1 MNSPLQ
7 IIELDLPAPKFGEVL
22 VKVIASGICHTQL
35 LEIKGENA
43 TGPHNPNFLG
53 HEGAGIVVSVG
64 EGVSKVKV
72 DDHVI
77 LSWLKGKGK
86 TNIPKP
92 ILHNNQWIN
101 RGAVTT
107 FSEYTVV
114 SESRVT
120 PIRKDMPLVPAAL
133 IGCAVAT
140 GMGMVFNNAKIE
152 ENDSIVIMG
161 CGGIGINAIHAAS
174 ISKANPIVA
183 VDRLEEKLT
192 LAHKFGATHS
202 INSSIDDTEEKL
214 KQLTNQEGL
223 DYAIDT
229 IGKKHSMQLVYNVVK
244 KQSGKAILCGVPNPP
259 GQTIEIDPFPLYYG
273 KKIVGTSGG
282 ETKPDVDFN
291 HYCDMYMAGV
301 LRLDEMISHQIR
313 LYEINEGISLLR
325 SGNCLRIILVM

>member
-22 VKVIASGICHTQL
+22 VKVIASGVCHTQL

-53 HEGAGIVVSVG
+53 HEGAGIVISVG
-64 EGVSKVKV
+64 EGVSKVKA

-152 ENDSIVIMG
+152 KNDSVVIMG

-192 LAHKFGATHS
+192 LARKFGATHS
-202 INSSIDDTEEKL
+202 INSSVDDTEEKL

-229 IGKKHSMQLVYNVVK
+229 IGKKHSMQLAYNVVK

-273 KKIVGTSGG
+273 RQIVGTSGG
-282 ETKPDVDFN
+282 ETNPDVDFN
-291 HYCDMYMAGV
+291 HYCEMYMAGL

-313 LYEINEGISLLR
+313 LDEINEGISLLR
-325 SGNCLRIILVM
+325 EGNCLRIILVM

>member
-1 MNSPLQ
+1 MRKSSKSAVLYNLNSPLQ
-7 IIELDLPAPKFGEVL
+7 VIELDLPAPKSGEVL
-22 VKVIASGICHTQL
+22 VKVIASGVCHTQL

-53 HEGAGIVVSVG
+53 HEGAGIVISVG
-64 EGVSKVKV
+64 EGVSKVKA

-152 ENDSIVIMG
+152 KTIV
-161 CGGIGINAIHAAS
+161 
-174 ISKANPIVA
+174 
-183 VDRLEEKLT
+183 
-192 LAHKFGATHS
+192 
-202 INSSIDDTEEKL
+202 
-214 KQLTNQEGL
+214 
-223 DYAIDT
+223 
-229 IGKKHSMQLVYNVVK
+229 
-244 KQSGKAILCGVPNPP
+244 
-259 GQTIEIDPFPLYYG
+259 
-273 KKIVGTSGG
+273 
-282 ETKPDVDFN
+282 
-291 HYCDMYMAGV
+291 
-301 LRLDEMISHQIR
+301 
-313 LYEINEGISLLR
+313 SL
-325 SGNCLRIILVM
+325 